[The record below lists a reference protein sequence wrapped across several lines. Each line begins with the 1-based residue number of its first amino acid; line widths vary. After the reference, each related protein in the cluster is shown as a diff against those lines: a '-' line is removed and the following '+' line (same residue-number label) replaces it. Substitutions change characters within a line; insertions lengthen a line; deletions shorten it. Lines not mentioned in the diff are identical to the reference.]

1 MLLNDYILAYTVF
14 LPLIGAATIAVTGK
28 VREDVR
34 VIGTISSIFLFVTL
48 GSAFYI
54 LYTIIGVQ
62 EGKPIALFLLKT
74 PNASCFVA
82 DGLSAVVATVF
93 SLISSA
99 ASLYSIG
106 YLKEVRATRITQ
118 YYIALQVLTAAL
130 NGIAYSGDLFTLFI
144 FTELCLLSA
153 VTLVAFY
160 RSKESV
166 EASIKYLILGSIG
179 AACILM
185 AIALIYGITGTLN
198 IALTTSIL
206 RELAKNPLMT
216 PTLTLIFC
224 LLLVGFGVEAA
235 MVPLHSWLIDAH
247 PAAPFPIHGFL
258 SGAVI
263 KSGIYAFIR
272 TGYYFFTTSS
282 MEWPIDV
289 SVVLFLIA
297 IATVTLPNLIAL
309 RQTDIKRLLAY
320 SSIYNMG
327 IIMAGVAVGTPFGL
341 SAAVFHIINHAIVK
355 AGAMM
360 TAGNFYVTTHTR
372 NILEL
377 KGIAR
382 KMPVSGVLFSLNS
395 LSLAGLPPLNTFYSK
410 LLVIIA
416 CFSTLTKNMSLA
428 VKVLGV
434 LTGLILAVNA
444 VISLGYYIAILVRYT
459 WMCEETDKVK
469 AVLREAPLTMVVGL
483 ILLISVAIAISIAPL
498 IFFDW
503 ISKIVESFMNIELY
517 TRTLLG

>member
-1 MLLNDYILAYTVF
+1 MLSNDLILVCAIF
-14 LPLIGAATIAVTGK
+14 LPLVGAVSVTVVGKIRENVKVIGA
-28 VREDVR
+28 
-34 VIGTISSIFLFVTL
+34 ISSIFLFTTL
-48 GSAFYI
+48 SLAFYL
-54 LYTIIGVQ
+54 LYFVIGIQ
-62 EGKPIALFLLKT
+62 EGKPIVLFPLRT
-74 PNASCFVA
+74 PNATCFVV
-82 DGLSAVVATVF
+82 DGLSAVVAVVF
-93 SLISSA
+93 SFISST

-106 YLKEVRATRITQ
+106 YLKEVHATRITQ
-118 YYIALQVLTAAL
+118 YYIALQVLTTAL

-166 EASIKYLILGSIG
+166 EASIKYLVMGSVG

-185 AIALIYGITGTLN
+185 AVALIYGVTGTLN
-198 IALTTSIL
+198 IALAASIL
-206 RELAKNPLMT
+206 RELAKNPLMA

-224 LLLVGFGVEAA
+224 LLLVGFGVESA

-272 TGYYFFTTSS
+272 TGYYFFTSSS
-282 MEWPIDV
+282 MEWSLDV
-289 SVVLFLIA
+289 SVILFLIA
-297 IATVTLPNLIAL
+297 MATITLPNLIAL
-309 RQTDIKRLLAY
+309 RQTDVKRLLAY

-327 IIMAGVAVGTPFGL
+327 VVVAGIAVGTPFGL
-341 SAAVFHIINHAIVK
+341 VAALFHIINHAIVK

-360 TAGNFYVTTHTR
+360 TAGDFYVTTHTR
-372 NILEL
+372 NLLEL

-416 CFSTLTKNMSLA
+416 CFSLLTKNAPVA
-428 VKVLGV
+428 VKVLGAM
-434 LTGLILAVNA
+434 TGLVLVVNA
-444 VISLGYYIAILVRYT
+444 VISIGYYIAILVRYT
-459 WMCEETDKVK
+459 WMSEETEKVK
-469 AVLREAPLTMVVGL
+469 NVMREAPPTMILGL
-483 ILLISVAIAISIAPL
+483 ILLLSVAIAVSLAPFL
-498 IFFDW
+498 FFDW
-503 ISKIVESFMNIELY
+503 ISKIIESFMDIESY
-517 TRTLLG
+517 KRAVLG